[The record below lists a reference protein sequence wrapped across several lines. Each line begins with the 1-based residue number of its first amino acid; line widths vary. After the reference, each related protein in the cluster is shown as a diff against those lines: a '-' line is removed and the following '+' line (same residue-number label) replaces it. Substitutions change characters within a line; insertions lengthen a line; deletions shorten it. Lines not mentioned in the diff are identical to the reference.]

1 MSHGRKNR
9 FTIGRE
15 RNCDIPIAD
24 ESVSRLHAE
33 LTVLE
38 GGKLFLTD
46 CHSSNGTTLL
56 RDGTPRRISQEMV
69 LPTDRVQFGDI
80 VLAMAD
86 IVNSLR
92 GRIEPPAPASAA
104 PRQRELPPGG
114 RLQRCHCG
122 AIKPEGKAC
131 PACGA

>member
-1 MSHGRKNR
+1 MSPVQKTR

-15 RNCDIPIAD
+15 RTCDIAIAD
-24 ESVSRLHAE
+24 DSVSRLHAE
-33 LTVLE
+33 LTILE

-56 RDGTPRRISQEMV
+56 RDGVPRRISQEMV
-69 LPTDRVQFGDI
+69 FPNDRVQFGNV
-80 VLAMAD
+80 VLSVSDM
-86 IVNSLR
+86 VESVR
-92 GRIEPPAPASAA
+92 GRTPPPKKAGPRPVQDPPA
-104 PRQRELPPGG
+104 GG
-114 RLQRCHCG
+114 RLVRCDCG